1 MVVYIAE
8 KVSET
13 VTEASNE
20 LLEFLLGTP
29 LRIALIIV
37 GGFVVLFILRLIINR
52 IENRVATGE
61 VSKSKQRLARLAP
74 AEIARALRS
83 TNPATAQRRAQRAR
97 TLGSVLRSTSALLI
111 STIVI
116 LMVLAELGVSVAP
129 LLASAGIVGVAL
141 GFGAQ
146 TLVKDFLSGIFMM
159 AEDQYGVGDV
169 IDVGEVAGTVEA
181 VGLRVTR
188 IREYNGTLWYVRNGE
203 VLRVGNMTQ
212 LWARIL
218 YDVKIDY
225 SADVDKAVELLA
237 QIGADMYE
245 DPDWRT
251 DILEEPEITGIED
264 LDSEGVQLRL
274 VAKTTPG
281 MQWAVGR
288 EMRKRTKIAFDASGI
303 ALAKTLVQVET
314 KDGASSAS

>member
-1 MVVYIAE
+1 MGVYTAE
-8 KVSET
+8 KVTET
-13 VTEASNE
+13 ITESSGE
-20 LLEFLLGTP
+20 LLDVLLGTP
-29 LRIALIIV
+29 LRIACIIV
-37 GGFVVLFILRLIINR
+37 GGFVLVFILRVVINR
-52 IENRVATGE
+52 VENRVATGHPSR
-61 VSKSKQRLARLAP
+61 SKRRLAKLAP
-74 AEIARALRS
+74 SEISRALRS
-83 TNPATAQRRAQRAR
+83 TNPATIQRRAQRAR
-97 TLGSVLRSTSALLI
+97 TLGSVLRSTSALLV
-111 STIVI
+111 SAIVI
-116 LMVLAELGVSVAP
+116 LMVLDELGVSVAP

-188 IREYNGTLWYVRNGE
+188 VREYNGTLWYVRNGE

-225 SADVDKAVELLA
+225 DADVELAESLLLE
-237 QIGADMYE
+237 IGADMFA
-245 DPDWRT
+245 DPDWQS
-251 DILEEPEITGIED
+251 DVLEAPELTGIED
-264 LDSEGVQLRL
+264 LDAEGVRLRL

-288 EMRKRTKIAFDASGI
+288 ELRKRTKAAFDANDI
-303 ALAKTLVQVET
+303 ALAKTQVRIET
-314 KDGASSAS
+314 KDGAARG